1 VSAAV
6 GTVLALAL
14 LVVKFVVVAGLL
26 YALARVALGHEA
38 ARHHLV
44 WAAVAL
50 VVVSLWEAGEL
61 EQIVRSVVAE
71 VSAHH
76 ASDGW
81 PIRVTVSSEGR

>member
-14 LVVKFVVVAGLL
+14 LVVKVVVVAGLL
-26 YALARVALGHEA
+26 FALARVALGHEG
-38 ARHHLV
+38 ARHHLA

-50 VVVSLWEAGEL
+50 LVVSLWEAGEL

-71 VSAHH
+71 VSSHH

-81 PIRVTVSSEGR
+81 PIRVTVTTEGS